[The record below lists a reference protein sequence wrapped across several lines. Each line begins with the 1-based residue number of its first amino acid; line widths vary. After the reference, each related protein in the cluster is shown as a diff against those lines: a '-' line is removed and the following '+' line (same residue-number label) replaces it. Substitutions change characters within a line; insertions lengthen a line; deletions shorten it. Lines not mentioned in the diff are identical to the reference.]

1 MTRQFATLNASTA
14 SALSVIPAFATIF
27 GPETTVMRPFARI
40 VVIITIIK
48 AFALHLMNVS
58 AFMVSRTVSAHKQL
72 LFRDAFMVNLTRMS
86 MMLVFVQMICIQDGF
101 VMSLIA

>member
-1 MTRQFATLNASTA
+1 
-14 SALSVIPAFATIF
+14 
-27 GPETTVMRPFARI
+27 MRLFARI

-58 AFMVSRTVSAHKQL
+58 AFMDLRTKNAHKQL
-72 LFRDAFMVNLTRMS
+72 LFRDAFMENPTRIR

-101 VMSLIA
+101 VMSLIV